1 MDVPYFSLK
10 FSDNSLTTSWDN
22 SDDLWIFEIGSAIEP
37 TSVDIST
44 NGANWINV
52 GNTSG
57 GTYGIDIDA
66 YLSSGV
72 VLGERYSY
80 VKLTDL
86 LPHQSGSPYEG
97 ADIDA
102 VGAISSA
109 SPVPIPGTVWLLGTG
124 LAGLAGI
131 RARRRKK

>member
-1 MDVPYFSLK
+1 
-10 FSDNSLTTSWDN
+10 
-22 SDDLWIFEIGSAIEP
+22 
-37 TSVDIST
+37 
-44 NGANWINV
+44 
-52 GNTSG
+52 
-57 GTYGIDIDA
+57 
-66 YLSSGV
+66 
-72 VLGERYSY
+72 
-80 VKLTDL
+80 L

-109 SPVPIPGTVWLLGTG
+109 PPVPIPGAVWLLGTG